1 MKKNCN
7 INFGKVNKKS
17 VKVFVGDKARKDIEI
32 LGSKGSYSVWTDP
45 ANKNLSK
52 LRGVTGSLSEV
63 KAQVSK
69 TVCATPTAS
78 TASKP
83 PEAPKVTVPKKV
95 A

>member
-1 MKKNCN
+1 MKNCN
-7 INFGKVNKKS
+7 VNFSKVNNKS
-17 VKVFVGDKARKDIEI
+17 VKVFDGDKARKDIEI

-69 TVCATPTAS
+69 TVCAAPT
-78 TASKP
+78 TRKHPEVSK
-83 PEAPKVTVPKKV
+83 VPVSK
-95 A
+95 AGA